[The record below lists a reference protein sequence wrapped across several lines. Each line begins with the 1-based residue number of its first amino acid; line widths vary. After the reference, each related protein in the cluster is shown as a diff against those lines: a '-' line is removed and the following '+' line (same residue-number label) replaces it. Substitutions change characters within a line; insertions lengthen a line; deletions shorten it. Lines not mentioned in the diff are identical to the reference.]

1 MTLKTEAPDKSGG
14 IISTIRGKLMLTH
27 VFVILFTM
35 IVSAF
40 LLLTLLDNYF
50 EDALEENL
58 KTQAHLII
66 EAILHGNMPD
76 SPTFEQQAA
85 IDTINQQQLENLTV
99 QIGGGDADLSDPI
112 ILNLSSDEAIEALSQ
127 TTFEISSLI
136 DSHVRIIDQTG
147 TIVVDS
153 KNLELG
159 ENLFSLPAISSALEG
174 HTSTTYDELGGES
187 WLFVTT
193 PFLVEDQIT
202 GVLHIGQARRGSAA
216 LLEDLYIRWLLAAAI
231 AVPVSIL
238 LSLFISS
245 SLSKPVIALTE
256 AANEL
261 SRGQF
266 SYPLPDPR
274 NDEIGQLSLAF
285 MKMRDQIQAEED
297 LRTQFVSDVSH
308 ELRTPLT
315 GIKGLVE
322 TLLDGAMEDVEV
334 RHRFLHSIESETDR
348 LIRLVNDLLI
358 LTRMDA
364 QALHLDQVELEL
376 NKLLSTAVNH
386 MKPLAE
392 KKGITLVNK
401 SGTIPLMVFVDR
413 DRIEQ
418 VILILLDN
426 AICHS
431 PRGSIVHL
439 TCEGFSYR
447 EGRLSEGLS
456 PTVDYLKRLET
467 NPEEIQ
473 DGGWVLIAINDSG
486 EGLAEKDLPHV
497 FDRFYRS
504 DKARSRDRGGSGL
517 GLSIAKGLVEAHRG
531 QIWIDSPSP
540 LQLRED
546 YPGSAACVVLPAS

>member
-1 MTLKTEAPDKSGG
+1 MV
-14 IISTIRGKLMLTH
+14 TH

-35 IVSAF
+35 TVSAF
-40 LLLTLLDNYF
+40 LLLTLLEDYF

-76 SPTFEQQAA
+76 PPSFEQQAA
-85 IDTINQQQLENLTV
+85 INTVNQQQLENLTV
-99 QIGGGDADLSDPI
+99 QIGGGDAGLPDPSN
-112 ILNLSSDEAIEALSQ
+112 LDLSSDEAIEALSR
-127 TTFEISSLI
+127 TTFEISSLL
-136 DSHVRIIDQTG
+136 DTHVRILDQTG
-147 TIVVDS
+147 TVVVDS
-153 KNLELG
+153 INIELG
-159 ENLFSLPAISSALEG
+159 DNLLSLPAISAALEG
-174 HTSTTYDELGGES
+174 RTTTTSERLGGDP

-193 PFLVEDQIT
+193 PFLVEDRIA
-202 GVLHIGQARRGSAA
+202 GVLHIGQARRDSAV
-216 LLEDLYIRWLLAAAI
+216 LLKDLYVRWLVAAAI

-274 NDEIGQLSLAF
+274 DDEIGQLSLAF
-285 MKMRDQIQAEED
+285 MKMRDQIQAAED

-322 TLLDGAMEDVEV
+322 TLLDGAMDDVDV

-364 QALHLDQVELEL
+364 QALQLDKVGFRL
-376 NKLLSTAVNH
+376 NELLSTAENH

-392 KKGITLVNK
+392 KKGISLVNK
-401 SGTIPLMVFVDR
+401 SGTTPLMILADR
-413 DRIEQ
+413 DQIEQ

-431 PRGSIVHL
+431 PVGSIVQL
-439 TCEGFSYR
+439 KCEGFSYR
-447 EGRLSEGLS
+447 EGRLIEGLS
-456 PTVDYLKRLET
+456 PTADCLKRLET
-467 NPEEIQ
+467 NPEELQ
-473 DGGWVLIAINDSG
+473 DGSWALISITDSG
-486 EGLAEKDLPHV
+486 EGIAEEELSHA

-504 DKARSRDRGGSGL
+504 DRARSRDRGGSGL

-531 QIWIDSPSP
+531 KIWIESPSP
-540 LQLRED
+540 LQLREG
-546 YPGSAACVVLPAS
+546 YPGSVACFVLPAI

>member
-1 MTLKTEAPDKSGG
+1 MV
-14 IISTIRGKLMLTH
+14 TH

-40 LLLTLLDNYF
+40 LLLTLLENYF

-76 SPTFEQQAA
+76 PPSSEQQAA
-85 IDTINQQQLENLTV
+85 IDTINQQQLQNLTV
-99 QIGGGDADLSDPI
+99 QIGGGDAGLSDPA
-112 ILNLSSDEAIEALSQ
+112 ILNLNSEEAIEALSR

-136 DSHVRIIDQTG
+136 DTHVRILDQTG
-147 TIVVDS
+147 VVVVDS

-159 ENLFSLPAISSALEG
+159 KNLFSLPAISSALEG
-174 HTSTTYDELGGES
+174 VTSTTSEEHGGDP

-193 PFLVEDQIT
+193 PFLVDDQIA

-231 AVPVSIL
+231 AVPVSII

-285 MKMRDQIQAEED
+285 MKMRDQIQAAED

-322 TLLDGAMEDVEV
+322 TLLDGAMEDVDV
-334 RHRFLHSIESETDR
+334 RHRFLHSIETETDR

-376 NKLLSTAVNH
+376 NELLSTAVDH
-386 MKPLAE
+386 MEPIAE

-401 SGTIPLMVFVDR
+401 SGPMPLVVIADR

-431 PRGSIVHL
+431 PAESVVHL

-447 EGRLSEGLS
+447 EGQLSEGLS
-456 PTVDYLKRLET
+456 PELDCLIWLET
-467 NPEEIQ
+467 NPNELQ
-473 DGGWVLIAINDSG
+473 DGGWALIAINDSG
-486 EGLAEKDLPHV
+486 EGIAKEELPHV

-504 DKARSRDRGGSGL
+504 DIARSRDRGGSGL

-531 QIWIDSPSP
+531 KIWIESPSP
-540 LQLRED
+540 TQLRPD
-546 YPGSAACVVLPAS
+546 YPGSVACVVLPTN

>member
-1 MTLKTEAPDKSGG
+1 MV
-14 IISTIRGKLMLTH
+14 TH

-40 LLLTLLDNYF
+40 LLLTLLENYF

-66 EAILHGNMPD
+66 EAILHGDMPD
-76 SPTFEQQAA
+76 PPPFEQQAA

-99 QIGGGDADLSDPI
+99 QIGGGDAGISDPAN
-112 ILNLSSDEAIEALSQ
+112 LNLSSEEAIEALSR

-136 DSHVRIIDQTG
+136 DTHVRILDQTG
-147 TIVVDS
+147 TVVIDT

-159 ENLFSLPAISSALEG
+159 ENISSLPAVSSALEG
-174 HTSTTYDELGGES
+174 YTSTTSDDLGGDP

-193 PFLVEDQIT
+193 PFLIEDQIA
-202 GVLHIGQARRGSAA
+202 GVLHIGQARRGSAE
-216 LLEDLYIRWLLAAAI
+216 LLEDLYVRWLLAAAI

-245 SLSKPVIALTE
+245 SLSKPVVALTE

-285 MKMRDQIQAEED
+285 MKMRDQIQAEEN

-322 TLLDGAMEDVEV
+322 TLLDGAIEDVDV
-334 RHRFLHSIESETDR
+334 RHRFLHSIESETER

-364 QALHLDQVELEL
+364 KALHLDQVELEL
-376 NKLLSTAVNH
+376 NELLSTATNH
-386 MKPLAE
+386 MKPLAG

-401 SGTIPLMVFVDR
+401 PGPMPLIIFADR

-418 VILILLDN
+418 VILNLLDN

-431 PRGSIVHL
+431 PTGSFVHL
-439 TCEGFSYR
+439 TCEEFSYR
-447 EGRLSEGLS
+447 EGQLSEGLS
-456 PTVDYLKRLET
+456 PAAGCLKRLET
-467 NPEEIQ
+467 NPEEFQ
-473 DGGWVLIAINDSG
+473 DGSWALIVINDSG
-486 EGLAEKDLPHV
+486 EGIAEEELPHV

-517 GLSIAKGLVEAHRG
+517 GLSIAKGLVEAHHG
-531 QIWIDSPSP
+531 QIWIESPSP

-546 YPGSAACVVLPAS
+546 CPGSAACVVLPAN

>member
-1 MTLKTEAPDKSGG
+1 MV
-14 IISTIRGKLMLTH
+14 TH

-35 IVSAF
+35 TVSAF
-40 LLLTLLDNYF
+40 LLLTLLEDYF

-76 SPTFEQQAA
+76 PPSYEQQAA

-99 QIGGGDADLSDPI
+99 QIGGGDADLPDPAN
-112 ILNLSSDEAIEALSQ
+112 LNLNSDEAIKALSR

-136 DSHVRIIDQTG
+136 DTHVRILDQTG
-147 TIVVDS
+147 TVVVDS

-159 ENLFSLPAISSALEG
+159 ENLLSLPAIPAALEG
-174 HTSTTYDELGGES
+174 HASTTSDELGGDP

-193 PFLVEDQIT
+193 PFLVEDQIA
-202 GVLHIGQARRGSAA
+202 GVLHIGQARRGSSA
-216 LLEDLYIRWLLAAAI
+216 LLEDLYVRWLLAAAI

-266 SYPLPDPR
+266 SYPLPGPR
-274 NDEIGQLSLAF
+274 DDEIGQLSLAF
-285 MKMRDQIQAEED
+285 MKMRDQIQAAED

-322 TLLDGAMEDVEV
+322 TLLDGAMEDADV

-364 QALHLDQVELEL
+364 QALHLDREELEI
-376 NKLLSTAVNH
+376 NELLSTAVNH
-386 MKPLAE
+386 MEPIA
-392 KKGITLVNK
+392 KKKNVTLVNK
-401 SGTIPLMVFVDR
+401 SETMPLIVLADR

-431 PRGSIVHL
+431 PDGSLVHL
-439 TCEGFSYR
+439 TCERFSYR
-447 EGRLSEGLS
+447 EGQLSEGL
-456 PTVDYLKRLET
+456 PLAADCLKRRETHLE
-467 NPEEIQ
+467 ELQ
-473 DGGWVLIAINDSG
+473 DGGWALIAINDSG
-486 EGLAEKDLPHV
+486 EGIAGEELPHV

-504 DKARSRDRGGSGL
+504 DRARSRDRGGSGL

-531 QIWIDSPSP
+531 QIWIESPSP
-540 LQLRED
+540 IQLRED
-546 YPGSAACVVLPAS
+546 YPGSAACFVLPAN

>member
-1 MTLKTEAPDKSGG
+1 MV
-14 IISTIRGKLMLTH
+14 TH

-40 LLLTLLDNYF
+40 LLLTLLENYF

-58 KTQAHLII
+58 KIQAHLII

-76 SPTFEQQAA
+76 PPSFEQQAA
-85 IDTINQQQLENLTV
+85 IDTINQQQFENLTV
-99 QIGGGDADLSDPI
+99 QVGGGDAGLSDPTNI
-112 ILNLSSDEAIEALSQ
+112 NLSSNEAIDALSRI
-127 TTFEISSLI
+127 TFEISSLI
-136 DSHVRIIDQTG
+136 DTHVRILDQTG
-147 TIVVDS
+147 TVVVDS
-153 KNLELG
+153 KNFELG
-159 ENLFSLPAISSALEG
+159 ENLYSLPAISSALEG
-174 HTSTTYDELGGES
+174 HTSTTSDELGGDP

-193 PFLVEDQIT
+193 PFLVEDQIA
-202 GVLHIGQARRGSAA
+202 GVLHIGQARRGSSA
-216 LLEDLYIRWLLAAAI
+216 LLEDLYVRWLLAAAI

-266 SYPLPDPR
+266 SYPLPNPR

-285 MKMRDQIQAEED
+285 MKMRDQIQAAED

-322 TLLDGAMEDVEV
+322 TLLDGAMEDVDV

-358 LTRMDA
+358 LTRVDA
-364 QALHLDQVELEL
+364 QALHLDQVELEINELL
-376 NKLLSTAVNH
+376 NSAVGH
-386 MKPLAE
+386 MEPIAE

-401 SGTIPLMVFVDR
+401 SGMTPLMVIADR

-431 PRGSIVHL
+431 PSGSVVHL
-439 TCEGFSYR
+439 ACEGFSFH
-447 EGRLSEGLS
+447 EGQMSESVS
-456 PTVDYLKRLET
+456 PAASCLKRLEI
-467 NPEEIQ
+467 NPEQLQ
-473 DGGWVLIAINDSG
+473 DGGWVLISIIDSG
-486 EGLAEKDLPHV
+486 EGMAEEELLYV

-517 GLSIAKGLVEAHRG
+517 GLSIAKGLVEAHYG
-531 QIWIDSPSP
+531 QIWIESPSP

-546 YPGSAACVVLPAS
+546 YPGSAACVVLPVN